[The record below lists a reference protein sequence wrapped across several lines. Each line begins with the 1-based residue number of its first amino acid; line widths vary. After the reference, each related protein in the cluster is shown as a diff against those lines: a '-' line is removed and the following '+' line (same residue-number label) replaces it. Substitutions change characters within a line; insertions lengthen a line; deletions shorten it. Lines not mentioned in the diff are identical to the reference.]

1 VIDRMAGPKIGD
13 GYGLNG
19 PDTSAHPDAPP
30 PPPLV
35 PFAGLDRKAMP
46 PSPAKPF
53 AMQASPYKPSP
64 MKDRIDTATTAV
76 ASKAWGARQAKMSE
90 FFGGAKAAAK
100 PATAPAA
107 PSPAVPAP
115 AAAACVPAPAVA
127 AAAPSLGMV
136 QDLDF

>member
-1 VIDRMAGPKIGD
+1 MAGPKVGD

-19 PDTSAHPDAPP
+19 PDAPDVPP

-64 MKDRIDTATTAV
+64 MKDRIETATSAV

-100 PATAPAA
+100 PAGAGAA
-107 PSPAVPAP
+107 PAVPAP
-115 AAAACVPAPAVA
+115 AACAAPAPA
-127 AAAPSLGMV
+127 APAPQALV